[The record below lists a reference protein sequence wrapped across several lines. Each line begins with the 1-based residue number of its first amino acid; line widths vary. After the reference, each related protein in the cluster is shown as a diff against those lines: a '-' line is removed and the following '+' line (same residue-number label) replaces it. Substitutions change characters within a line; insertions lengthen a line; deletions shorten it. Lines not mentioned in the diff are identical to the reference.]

1 MHYRVK
7 NGQRVI
13 EFDGEKLSSSS
24 SQNNSSVRWVEFN
37 LYLTVGGS
45 YVLER
50 IGHSLIFHDIGCEVV
65 DRSGLKFRP
74 EDQLTPE
81 HVPCPKCDPDPTD
94 PNDIIVIEKPRYFG
108 LWSETPDA
116 VLESLYGTR
125 NYMTKVAER
134 LIENATEYDQR
145 LERAYRVEH
154 IY

>member
-1 MHYRVK
+1 MHYVVQ
-7 NGQRVI
+7 NGQRKI

-24 SQNNSSVRWVEFN
+24 SYTKDSVRWVEFN

-50 IGHSLIFHDIGCEVV
+50 VGHSLIYHDIGCSVV
-65 DRSGLKFRP
+65 ERSGLKFRP
-74 EDQLTPE
+74 EDQVGPE
-81 HVPCPKCDPDPTD
+81 HVACVECEPDIHD

-108 LWSETPDA
+108 LWSETPNA
-116 VLESLYGTR
+116 VLESLYGSR

-134 LIENATEYDQR
+134 LIEDATKYDQR

-154 IY
+154 VQ